1 MIRKNFYSDRVSR
14 RELLTLFGASTVAA
28 MGISLTAP
36 AMASTN
42 AAAAAIKRITGGK
55 EKISSKV
62 VLDTPQIAENGS
74 TVPITVRVNSPMNAS
89 DNVKSLHL
97 WADGNPNPN
106 VASFHFTELSAKA
119 QVATRIRLMKTQN
132 VIAVAEMGD
141 GSFALAKSKIKVTIG
156 GCGG

>member
-1 MIRKNFYSDRVSR
+1 MIRKNFHSGRVSR
-14 RELLTLFGASTVAA
+14 RELLALFGVSTVAA

-36 AMASTN
+36 AMASTD
-42 AAAAAIKRITGGK
+42 AAAAAIKKITGGK
-55 EKISSKV
+55 EEMSSKV
-62 VLDTPQIAENGS
+62 ILDTPQIAENGS

-106 VASFHFTELSAKA
+106 VASFHFTEMSAKA

>member
-1 MIRKNFYSDRVSR
+1 MIRKNFHSGRVSR
-14 RELLTLFGASTVAA
+14 RELLTLFGVSTVAA

-36 AMASTN
+36 AMASTD
-42 AAAAAIKRITGGK
+42 AAAAAIKKVTDGK
-55 EKISSKV
+55 EKMSSKV

-106 VASFHFTELSAKA
+106 VASFHFTGMSAKA

>member
-1 MIRKNFYSDRVSR
+1 MIRKNFHSGRVSR

-28 MGISLTAP
+28 KGISLTAP

-106 VASFHFTELSAKA
+106 VASFHFTEMSAKA

-141 GSFALAKSKIKVTIG
+141 GAFALAKSKIKVTIG

>member
-36 AMASTN
+36 AMASTD

-106 VASFHFTELSAKA
+106 VASFHFTEMSAKA
-119 QVATRIRLMKTQN
+119 QIATRIRLMKTQN

-156 GCGG
+156 GCRS

>member
-1 MIRKNFYSDRVSR
+1 MIRKNFHSGRVSR
-14 RELLTLFGASTVAA
+14 RELLTLFGVSTVAA

-36 AMASTN
+36 AMASTD
-42 AAAAAIKRITGGK
+42 AAAAAIKKITGGK
-55 EKISSKV
+55 EKMSSKV
-62 VLDTPQIAENGS
+62 ILDTPQIAENGS
-74 TVPITVRVNSPMNAS
+74 TVPITVRVNSPMNAD

-106 VASFHFTELSAKA
+106 VASFHFTEMSAKA
-119 QVATRIRLMKTQN
+119 QIATRIRLMKTQN

-156 GCGG
+156 GCRS

>member
-1 MIRKNFYSDRVSR
+1 MIRKNFHSGRVSR
-14 RELLTLFGASTVAA
+14 RELLTLFGVSTVAA

-36 AMASTN
+36 AMASTD
-42 AAAAAIKRITGGK
+42 AAAAAIKKITGGK
-55 EKISSKV
+55 EEMSSKV
-62 VLDTPQIAENGS
+62 ILDTPQIAENGS

-106 VASFHFTELSAKA
+106 VASFHFTGMSAKA

>member
-1 MIRKNFYSDRVSR
+1 MIRKTFHSGRVSR

-36 AMASTN
+36 AMANPN
-42 AAAAAIKRITGGK
+42 AAATAIKKITSGK
-55 EKISSKV
+55 EEMSSKV
-62 VLDTPQIAENGS
+62 ILDTPQIAENGS
-74 TVPITVRVNSPMNAS
+74 TVPITVRVNSPMNAD

-106 VASFHFTELSAKA
+106 VASFHFTEMSAKA

-132 VIAVAEMGD
+132 VIAVAEMND

>member
-1 MIRKNFYSDRVSR
+1 
-14 RELLTLFGASTVAA
+14 

-36 AMASTN
+36 AMASTD
-42 AAAAAIKRITGGK
+42 AAAAAIKKITGGK
-55 EKISSKV
+55 EKMSSKV
-62 VLDTPQIAENGS
+62 ILDTPQIAENGS

-106 VASFHFTELSAKA
+106 VASFHFTEMSAKT

>member
-1 MIRKNFYSDRVSR
+1 MIRKIFHSGRVSR
-14 RELLTLFGASTVAA
+14 RELLTLFGVSTVAA

-36 AMASTN
+36 AMASTD
-42 AAAAAIKRITGGK
+42 AAAAAIKKITGGK
-55 EKISSKV
+55 EKMSSKV

-106 VASFHFTELSAKA
+106 VASFHFTGMSAKA

-141 GSFALAKSKIKVTIG
+141 GSFALAKSKINVTIG

>member
-1 MIRKNFYSDRVSR
+1 MIRKNFHSGRVSR

-36 AMASTN
+36 AMASTD
-42 AAAAAIKRITGGK
+42 AAAAAIKKITGGK

-74 TVPITVRVNSPMNAS
+74 TVPITVRVKSPMNAS

-106 VASFHFTELSAKA
+106 VASFHFTGMSAKA

>member
-1 MIRKNFYSDRVSR
+1 MIRKNFHSGRVSR
-14 RELLTLFGASTVAA
+14 RELLTLFGVSTVAA

-36 AMASTN
+36 AMASTD
-42 AAAAAIKRITGGK
+42 AAAVAIKKITGGK
-55 EKISSKV
+55 EKMSSKV

-74 TVPITVRVNSPMNAS
+74 TVPITVRVNSQMNAS

-106 VASFHFTELSAKA
+106 VASFHFTEMSAKA

>member
-1 MIRKNFYSDRVSR
+1 MIRKNFHSGRVSR

-36 AMASTN
+36 AMASTD
-42 AAAAAIKRITGGK
+42 AAAAAIKKITGGK

-106 VASFHFTELSAKA
+106 VASFHFTEMSAKA

>member
-1 MIRKNFYSDRVSR
+1 MVRKNFHSGRVSR
-14 RELLTLFGASTVAA
+14 RELLTLFGVSTVAV

-36 AMASTN
+36 AMASTD
-42 AAAAAIKRITGGK
+42 AAAAAIKKITGGK
-55 EKISSKV
+55 EKMSSKV

>member
-1 MIRKNFYSDRVSR
+1 MIRKNFHSGRVSR
-14 RELLTLFGASTVAA
+14 RELLTLFGVSTVAA

-36 AMASTN
+36 AMASTD
-42 AAAAAIKRITGGK
+42 AAAAAIKKITGGK
-55 EKISSKV
+55 EKMSSKV

-106 VASFHFTELSAKA
+106 VASFHFTEMSAKA

>member
-1 MIRKNFYSDRVSR
+1 MIRKTFHSGRVSR
-14 RELLTLFGASTVAA
+14 RELLTLFGVSTVAA

-36 AMASTN
+36 AMASTD
-42 AAAAAIKRITGGK
+42 AAAAAIKKITGGK
-55 EKISSKV
+55 EKMSSKV

-106 VASFHFTELSAKA
+106 VASFHFTEMSAKA

>member
-1 MIRKNFYSDRVSR
+1 MIRKNFHSGRVSR

-36 AMASTN
+36 AMASTD
-42 AAAAAIKRITGGK
+42 AAAAAIKKITGGK